1 MKRIVW
7 GIIVCV
13 AGLLCM
19 AGAPNNPNGPLP
31 SVVAGLMLLVGGG
44 LLLWFGLQQRTL
56 ERRVGDAALSSL
68 QQLGYV
74 PCDEVAR
81 SIGVGEYRTRLV
93 LRKLQLKG
101 MVPLR
106 VER

>member
-13 AGLLCM
+13 AGLLSM
-19 AGAPNNPNGPLP
+19 AGAPNNPNGPMP
-31 SVVAGLMLLVGGG
+31 SVVAGLLCLVGGG

-56 ERRVGDAALSSL
+56 ERRVGDAVLSIL

-81 SIGVGEYRTRLV
+81 SVGVGEYRTRVV

>member
-44 LLLWFGLQQRTL
+44 LLFFFGLQPRTL
-56 ERRVGDAALSSL
+56 ERMGGHAALSL
-68 QQLGYV
+68 RQPLGYV
-74 PCDEVAR
+74 PCEYVSPSTVVGDEH
-81 SIGVGEYRTRLV
+81 
-93 LRKLQLKG
+93 
-101 MVPLR
+101 
-106 VER
+106 

>member
-1 MKRIVW
+1 
-7 GIIVCV
+7 
-13 AGLLCM
+13 M

-56 ERRVGDAALSSL
+56 ERKVGDAALSSL

-81 SIGVGEYRTRLV
+81 SVGVGEYRTRLV

-106 VER
+106 VEK